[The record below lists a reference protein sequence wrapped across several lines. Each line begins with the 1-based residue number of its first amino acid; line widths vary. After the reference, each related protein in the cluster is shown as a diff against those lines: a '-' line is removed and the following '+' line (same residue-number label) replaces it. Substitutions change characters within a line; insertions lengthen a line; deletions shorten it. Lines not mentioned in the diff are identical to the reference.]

1 MPTITLWPRPRSGC
15 SRPKQSAAAAR
26 SWRARCARSTTWSTR
41 RWSGSTG
48 STIAACTVSLT
59 TSHPRSTKPPTT
71 LTSRR
76 PSRRRLNHEADIKP
90 RRFIQECPMIKVFGY
105 LKRKPGL
112 SPQEF
117 ADYYE
122 HNHVPLVLSKAFL
135 PMVYKRNY
143 IQRGDA
149 FNIEGNEISF
159 DCMTELV
166 FADRDDLSAWMA
178 SLGVDEI
185 ARDEENFID
194 RAATRAYV
202 VDERSTA
209 G

>member
-1 MPTITLWPRPRSGC
+1 MKTRAHEYAMMGWVRRARRRDNREAGIKPDDSSRSG
-15 SRPKQSAAAAR
+15 S
-26 SWRARCARSTTWSTR
+26 
-41 RWSGSTG
+41 
-48 STIAACTVSLT
+48 
-59 TSHPRSTKPPTT
+59 
-71 LTSRR
+71 
-76 PSRRRLNHEADIKP
+76 
-90 RRFIQECPMIKVFGY
+90 MIKLFGY

-122 HNHVPLVLSKAFL
+122 HNHVPLVLSKAFM

-149 FNIEGNEISF
+149 FNIEGTEISF

-166 FADRDDLSAWMA
+166 FADRHDLSSWMA
-178 SLGVDEI
+178 SLDVDEI

-202 VDERSTA
+202 VDERSSA

>member
-1 MPTITLWPRPRSGC
+1 MRTIDDVEYATMERSTGTTTAACAASPTTPTRRVR
-15 SRPKQSAAAAR
+15 SRPLR
-26 SWRARCARSTTWSTR
+26 SN
-41 RWSGSTG
+41 
-48 STIAACTVSLT
+48 L
-59 TSHPRSTKPPTT
+59 
-71 LTSRR
+71 RR
-76 PSRRRLNHEADIKP
+76 PSRRRPNYEAGIKP
-90 RRFIQECPMIKVFGY
+90 QRIMQECPMIKVFGY

-112 SPQEF
+112 SPQQF

-122 HNHVPLVLSKAFL
+122 HNHVPLVLSKAFV

-166 FADRDDLSAWMA
+166 FTDREDLSAWMA

-202 VDERSTA
+202 VNERTTA

>member
-1 MPTITLWPRPRSGC
+1 MCDPPSMFRSA
-15 SRPKQSAAAAR
+15 QM
-26 SWRARCARSTTWSTR
+26 
-41 RWSGSTG
+41 
-48 STIAACTVSLT
+48 V
-59 TSHPRSTKPPTT
+59 
-71 LTSRR
+71 
-76 PSRRRLNHEADIKP
+76 
-90 RRFIQECPMIKVFGY
+90 KVFGY

-112 SPQEF
+112 SADEV

-122 HNHVPLVLSKAFL
+122 NNHVPLVLSKAFT
-135 PMVYKRNY
+135 PTVYKRNY

-149 FNIEGNEISF
+149 FNIEGDEIGF

-166 FADRDDLSAWMA
+166 FVDRDEMSAWMN

-202 VDERSTA
+202 VDERTSA

>member
-1 MPTITLWPRPRSGC
+1 
-15 SRPKQSAAAAR
+15 
-26 SWRARCARSTTWSTR
+26 
-41 RWSGSTG
+41 
-48 STIAACTVSLT
+48 
-59 TSHPRSTKPPTT
+59 
-71 LTSRR
+71 
-76 PSRRRLNHEADIKP
+76 
-90 RRFIQECPMIKVFGY
+90 MIKVFGY

-122 HNHVPLVLSKAFL
+122 HNHVPLVLSKAFM

-149 FNIEGNEISF
+149 FNIEGTEISF

-166 FADRDDLSAWMA
+166 FADRHDLSSWMT

-194 RAATRAYV
+194 RAATWTSAPARAEPAPQRSSALRPTSPV
-202 VDERSTA
+202 VVRR
-209 G
+209 